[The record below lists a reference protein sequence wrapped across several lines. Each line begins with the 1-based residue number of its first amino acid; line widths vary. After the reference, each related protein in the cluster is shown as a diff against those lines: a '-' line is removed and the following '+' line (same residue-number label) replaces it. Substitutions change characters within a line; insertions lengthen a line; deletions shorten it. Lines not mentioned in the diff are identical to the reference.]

1 MATPAQHLKDF
12 EDLLEKCQQ
21 AARDGD
27 VAAFQGLDHQLR
39 NLAMVM
45 VGALPASEPGDTRM
59 LEALRDAVRQLSTT
73 ADQIDVDR
81 RKLKTRQQTDRKV
94 RLAYSR
100 NTGRL

>member
-1 MATPAQHLKDF
+1 
-12 EDLLEKCQQ
+12 
-21 AARDGD
+21 
-27 VAAFQGLDHQLR
+27 
-39 NLAMVM
+39 
-45 VGALPASEPGDTRM
+45 M

>member
-1 MATPAQHLKDF
+1 MDVEGVEHVHWISLFKNAIGLQFGPSEF
-12 EDLLEKCQQ
+12 EV
-21 AARDGD
+21 
-27 VAAFQGLDHQLR
+27 VAHRSGK
-39 NLAMVM
+39 ME
-45 VGALPASEPGDTRM
+45 G